1 MSAPRRVLLTG
12 AAGGIGT
19 AIAHELVNRGAA
31 VLLVGRNRAKLERL
45 AAEFPA
51 HADRIAP
58 FVADLTVAAERA
70 ALVDFA
76 TRWRGG
82 VDALINN
89 AGRNDLALFGSQ
101 HADQIDRLFD
111 TNVRAP
117 LHLCHALLPVL
128 ARSPQADIINV
139 GSVFGSIGYPG
150 YAVYSATKFA
160 LRGFTEALHR
170 ELADSNI
177 RAHYL
182 APRAT
187 RTAMNA
193 GAADRLNAELGVTL
207 DDPRLVARAVCAML
221 DHPRPFAVLG
231 WSEKF
236 FARLNAVLPR
246 LVDGSLVRQLPCIR
260 RHAASATPSHSLSPS
275 ITETGI

>member
-1 MSAPRRVLLTG
+1 MITARRVLLTG
-12 AAGGIGT
+12 AAGGIGA
-19 AIAHELVNRGAA
+19 AIAHELLDRGAA
-31 VLLVGRNRAKLERL
+31 VLLVGRNRARLEHI
-45 AAEFPA
+45 AAELSQ
-51 HADRIAP
+51 HGDRVAV
-58 FVADLTVAAERA
+58 FAADLTVATERT
-70 ALVDFA
+70 ALLEFA
-76 TRWRGG
+76 SRWRGG

-89 AGRNDLALFGSQ
+89 AGLNELALFETLDP
-101 HADQIDRLFD
+101 AQIDRLLD

-117 LHLCHALLPVL
+117 LHLCHALLPL
-128 ARSPQADIINV
+128 LRRAPQADIVNV

-170 ELADSNI
+170 ELAGSTV

-193 GAADRLNAELGVTL
+193 GAAERLNAELGVAM
-207 DDPRLVARAVCAML
+207 DDPLVVARAVRAML
-221 DHPRPFAVLG
+221 LRPRPFAVLG
-231 WSEKF
+231 WPEKL

-246 LVDGSLVRQLPCIR
+246 LVDGALMRQLPTIR
-260 RHAASATPSHSLSPS
+260 RHAAIAAPPRSPVPSMQ
-275 ITETGI
+275 ET